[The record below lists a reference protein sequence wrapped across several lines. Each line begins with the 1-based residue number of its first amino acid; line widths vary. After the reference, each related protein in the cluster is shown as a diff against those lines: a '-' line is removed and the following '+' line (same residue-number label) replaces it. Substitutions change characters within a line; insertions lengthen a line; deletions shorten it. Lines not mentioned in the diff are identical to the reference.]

1 MFHPIREID
10 IYGVYLPPLLLWAA
24 ISVLAVKAVHIMLE
38 RRGFYRNDIEQ
49 KIFDAALFVNLA
61 GLLSFLIH

>member
-1 MFHPIREID
+1 MFCPVREID
-10 IYGVYLPPLLLWAA
+10 IYGIFLPPLLLWAA
-24 ISVLAVKAVHIMLE
+24 VAVLLVKAVHVLLD

-49 KIFDAALFVNLA
+49 KIFDTALFINIA